1 MQIQHDTA
9 AVRNT
14 KELGSTVKTTALAI
28 PRPNEITILTEL
40 NLTLVEFLFFR
51 QNKCSENHPSSKIL
65 NDYSS
70 LNSAAKTEVLITSA
84 SST

>member
-28 PRPNEITILTEL
+28 PRPNEITTPTEL
-40 NLTLVEFLFFR
+40 NLTLVELLFFG
-51 QNKCSENHPSSKIL
+51 
-65 NDYSS
+65 
-70 LNSAAKTEVLITSA
+70 KTSVQKTIHYQKY
-84 SST
+84 